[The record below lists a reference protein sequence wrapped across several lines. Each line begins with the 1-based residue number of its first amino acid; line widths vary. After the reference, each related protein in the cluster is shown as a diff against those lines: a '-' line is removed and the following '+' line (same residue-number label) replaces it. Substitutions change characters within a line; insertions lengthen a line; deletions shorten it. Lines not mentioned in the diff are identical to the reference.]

1 MPQASVRADRGDR
14 CTYCSG
20 KENRSYNSVR
30 SRAYP
35 LLGAMRN
42 RIAPI
47 HRLSPPVPLHHSLTR
62 FPYNPARRSMADLE
76 QLRNTVERASSK
88 RLGDHLEHLR
98 REIAEDVI
106 REIAPLLSSSGNGA
120 SPSAQ
125 REASSEV
132 LRAAVASIHDAHS
145 QADILKALLEGA
157 AKFSARVA
165 LFVVRGNTLAGW
177 QARGLA
183 DENIRGTSIDG
194 SKGLSS
200 RAIQDRSRHSGS
212 IAEFDE
218 TFAQQQGAPHDNA
231 CTIFPLVVK
240 DKVAAVL
247 YVDSGSKASS
257 PADYAAVEV
266 LTRFACLWLEHEA
279 GKRQAAPGGEGS
291 AEASATA
298 TSVSAMPAAP
308 ATTSTATAEPSLGNV
323 PADDQEIHKKAQRFA
338 KLLVDEIKLYN
349 QAKVA
354 EGKQNRAIYKL
365 LREDIEKS
373 RATYE
378 KRYGATPAAS
388 GKYFDS
394 EVIRILADNDRSLLG
409 SDFTG

>member
-1 MPQASVRADRGDR
+1 M
-14 CTYCSG
+14 
-20 KENRSYNSVR
+20 R

-42 RIAPI
+42 RIALI

-62 FPYNPARRSMADLE
+62 FPYNPARRHMADLE

-132 LRAAVASIHDAHS
+132 LRAAVTSIHDAHS

-266 LTRFACLWLEHEA
+266 LTRFACVWLEHEA

-291 AEASATA
+291 TEASTPG
-298 TSVSAMPAAP
+298 TSVTSMPGPASTAAP
-308 ATTSTATAEPSLGNV
+308 SSEPSLGNV
-323 PADDQEIHKKAQRFA
+323 PADEQEIHKKAQRFA

-354 EGKQNRAIYKL
+354 EGKQNRSIYKL

-378 KRYGATPAAS
+378 KRYGGTPAAS

-409 SDFTG
+409 SDFPG

>member
-1 MPQASVRADRGDR
+1 
-14 CTYCSG
+14 
-20 KENRSYNSVR
+20 
-30 SRAYP
+30 
-35 LLGAMRN
+35 
-42 RIAPI
+42 
-47 HRLSPPVPLHHSLTR
+47 
-62 FPYNPARRSMADLE
+62 MADLD

-106 REIAPLLSSSGNGA
+106 REIAPLLASSGNGA
-120 SPSAQ
+120 GPSAQ

-132 LRAAVASIHDAHS
+132 LRAAVAGIHDAHS

-157 AKFSARVA
+157 ARFSARVA

-183 DENIRGTSIDG
+183 DDNIRGISIDA
-194 SKGLSS
+194 SKGLAS
-200 RAIQDRSRHSGS
+200 RAIADRSRHSGS
-212 IAEFDE
+212 IAEFDDA
-218 TFAQQQGAPHDNA
+218 FAQQHGAPHDNA

-247 YVDSGSKASS
+247 YVDSGSKAST

-266 LTRFACLWLEHEA
+266 LARFACVWLEHEA
-279 GKRQAAPGGEGS
+279 GKRQAASGAEGS
-291 AEASATA
+291 AEASAPASVSSTPVSPAA
-298 TSVSAMPAAP
+298 TSAP
-308 ATTSTATAEPSLGNV
+308 TAEPSIGNV
-323 PADDQEIHKKAQRFA
+323 PPDEQEIHKKAQRFA

-378 KRYGATPAAS
+378 KRYGGTPAAS

-394 EVIRILADNDRSLLG
+394 EVVRILADNDRSLLG
-409 SDFTG
+409 NDFPG

>member
-1 MPQASVRADRGDR
+1 
-14 CTYCSG
+14 
-20 KENRSYNSVR
+20 
-30 SRAYP
+30 
-35 LLGAMRN
+35 
-42 RIAPI
+42 
-47 HRLSPPVPLHHSLTR
+47 
-62 FPYNPARRSMADLE
+62 MADLE
-76 QLRNTVERASSK
+76 QVRSTVERAASK

-106 REIAPLLSSSGNGA
+106 REIAPLLTSSGNGA
-120 SPSAQ
+120 GPSAQ

-132 LRAAVASIHDAHS
+132 LRGAVASIHDAHS

-177 QARGLA
+177 QARGFA

-194 SKGLSS
+194 SRGLAS
-200 RAIQDRSRHSGS
+200 RAIRDRSRQSGS
-212 IAEFDE
+212 IAEFDDA
-218 TFAQQQGAPHDNA
+218 FAQHQGAPHDNS

-240 DKVAAVL
+240 EKVAAVL

-257 PADYAAVEV
+257 APDYAAVEI

-279 GKRQAAPGGEGS
+279 GKRQAASGAEGS
-291 AEASATA
+291 VEASAAGGGVPSTA
-298 TSVSAMPAAP
+298 VTPAA
-308 ATTSTATAEPSLGNV
+308 SAEPSLGNV
-323 PADDQEIHKKAQRFA
+323 PADEQEIHKKAQRFA

-354 EGKQNRAIYKL
+354 EGKQNRALYKL

-378 KRYGATPAAS
+378 KRYGGTPAAS

-394 EVIRILADNDRSLLG
+394 EVVRILADNDRSLLG
-409 SDFTG
+409 SDFPG

>member
-1 MPQASVRADRGDR
+1 
-14 CTYCSG
+14 
-20 KENRSYNSVR
+20 
-30 SRAYP
+30 
-35 LLGAMRN
+35 
-42 RIAPI
+42 
-47 HRLSPPVPLHHSLTR
+47 
-62 FPYNPARRSMADLE
+62 MADLE

-88 RLGDHLEHLR
+88 RLGDHVEHLR

-106 REIAPLLSSSGNGA
+106 REIAPLLASSGNGA
-120 SPSAQ
+120 GPSAQ

-132 LRAAVASIHDAHS
+132 LRAAVAGIHDAHS

-157 AKFSARVA
+157 AKFGARVA

-183 DENIRGTSIDG
+183 DENIRGISIDA
-194 SKGLSS
+194 SKGLAS
-200 RAIQDRSRHSGS
+200 RAIADRSRHSGS
-212 IAEFDE
+212 IAEFDDA
-218 TFAQQQGAPHDNA
+218 FAQQQGAPHDNS

-240 DKVAAVL
+240 EKVAAVL

-257 PADYAAVEV
+257 AADYAAVEV
-266 LTRFACLWLEHEA
+266 LTRFACVWLEHEA
-279 GKRQAAPGGEGS
+279 GKRQAAPGAEGS
-291 AEASATA
+291 AEASAPASVSSTPVSPAA
-298 TSVSAMPAAP
+298 TSAP
-308 ATTSTATAEPSLGNV
+308 TAERSLGNV
-323 PADDQEIHKKAQRFA
+323 PQDEQEIHKKAQRFA

-354 EGKQNRAIYKL
+354 EGKQNRSIYKL

-378 KRYGATPAAS
+378 KRYSATPAAS

-409 SDFTG
+409 SDFPG